1 MRPVVQV
8 LKMMKNS
15 RPYLL
20 DLLDIICEMFGGEES
35 YQDRFGASIEM
46 ACPRHTRH
54 HEVDAVGFLL
64 LEEVEAAM
72 GSTMQKLKWLQISQM
87 VGDLTSAFRA
97 RVLRQEGVTTEIRA
111 YNFFCSEQVHA
122 ELILTLAQRCSS
134 LDLATV
140 LVFVPIGARGW
151 SLLAEAISLLQDLPT
166 ISVASRQVLL
176 EGEKEDLRRIW
187 DAIPLGGHWSVQV
200 DRDGAAEPGLFINKG
215 VDISTG
221 LETEEERYMVEGDPE
236 KAWAVLEKFLD
247 NS

>member
-1 MRPVVQV
+1 MSSLLLAADLAKLSCTEESEAMEKFWEIPELVERLFPFLDASSIFSLARAHPPTVRILQRGFNWIHFIRRSCPSPIINYKSKPANLTDCDWAIQAAEEKKQEIRPVVQV

-64 LEEVEAAM
+64 LEQVEASM

-87 VGDLTSAFRA
+87 VGDLTSAFTA

-111 YNFFCSEQVHA
+111 YNFFCSEQVDA
-122 ELILTLAQRCSS
+122 DSA
-134 LDLATV
+134 
-140 LVFVPIGARGW
+140 
-151 SLLAEAISLLQDLPT
+151 
-166 ISVASRQVLL
+166 
-176 EGEKEDLRRIW
+176 LR
-187 DAIPLGGHWSVQV
+187 S
-200 DRDGAAEPGLFINKG
+200 
-215 VDISTG
+215 
-221 LETEEERYMVEGDPE
+221 
-236 KAWAVLEKFLD
+236 
-247 NS
+247 